1 MARQL
6 PALLKLPPGAPVYA
20 DGASSGG
27 SIALRLPRL
36 AKLDGAIGGKLL
48 GALEGRGES
57 MAAANFEHRVDG
69 GHARVPAA
77 PVVACPADQ
86 MLMPC

>member
-1 MARQL
+1 MRQL

-36 AKLDGAIGGKLL
+36 VKLDGVIGGECVSL
-48 GALEGRGES
+48 GPE
-57 MAAANFEHRVDG
+57 
-69 GHARVPAA
+69 ARQQA
-77 PVVACPADQ
+77 
-86 MLMPC
+86 

>member
-57 MAAANFEHRVDG
+57 MAAG
-69 GHARVPAA
+69 
-77 PVVACPADQ
+77 Q
-86 MLMPC
+86 L